1 MDEDTLN
8 SILND
13 NVQPDPNF
21 LQDKVDEI
29 QSNKPIDETTIHC
42 DEPGCDASF
51 SGTMARAQLGRHKS
65 AKHGIKKEVEQKT
78 KGKLNTENLNQI
90 PTSSSYLEELLEGF
104 AIPNRKGILLA
115 LKDDSQ
121 NIDELREALKSVRV
135 DKNTADYIV
144 KKYASSV
151 GKNVADIGTP
161 VTEPQI
167 SPLKATVGMLNDSL
181 QVQLLQNMLQPKQS
195 DTKNPELE
203 QMKLQMASMVEQNKR
218 LEALLTQQKVDN
230 EINLLKKALEDS
242 KREYGGQLGSL
253 SDSMKEFVTAM
264 MNSQEKMALQND
276 NKFEKLILQMQHKQ
290 ETDELKKEVEIA
302 KANSN
307 KSFIEKGL
315 EVVDKKLDA
324 AGQVFGMAAKQN
336 IDIEKAQ
343 TARDLINQGV
353 PKNEAFAVTGLANGI
368 IQNNMRELD
377 EIEAHK
383 ELKKLADELNKQP
396 VSPQPQPQPQTQPEP
411 IVEPQPEPIK
421 FATGPDER

>member
-1 MDEDTLN
+1 MDSDELNRIIGQDTD
-8 SILND
+8 SPQI
-13 NVQPDPNF
+13 F
-21 LQDKVDEI
+21 ETEAA
-29 QSNKPIDETTIHC
+29 KPKPVDETTVYC
-42 DEPGCDASF
+42 DECDASF

-65 AKHGIKKEVEQKT
+65 AKHGIKKEVQT
-78 KGKLNTENLNQI
+78 KDVKKVEKSDSQI
-90 PTSSSYLEELLEGF
+90 PTSASYLEELLEGF

-144 KKYASSV
+144 KKYAASV
-151 GKNVADIGTP
+151 GKNVADTGAA
-161 VTEPQI
+161 VVEPQI

-195 DTKNPELE
+195 DTKNPEVE
-203 QMKLQMASMVEQNKR
+203 QMKLMMSR
-218 LEALLTQQKVDN
+218 LEESNRALQQQLTQQATENRIKQL
-230 EINLLKKALEDS
+230 EEELKESRKEAQNDI
-242 KREYGGQLGSL
+242 GSL
-253 SDSMKEFVTAM
+253 ASSLKDFT
-264 MNSQEKMALQND
+264 QNLT
-276 NKFEKLILQMQHKQ
+276 NAFEKHILERDFHRR
-290 ETDELKKEVEIA
+290 EDELKKEVEIA

-336 IDIEKAQ
+336 IDLEKAQ

-353 PKNEAFAVTGLANGI
+353 PKNEAFAVTGLANPLI
-368 IQNNMRELD
+368 NNNLRELD

-383 ELKKLADELNKQP
+383 ELKKLAAELNKQP
-396 VSPQPQPQPQTQPEP
+396 VSPQPQQQPQQVP
-411 IVEPQPEPIK
+411 VEPQPEPIK